1 MIFKAANYKITYT
14 KASLT
19 VTKADGSGSVTME
32 DWTYGETAK
41 DPVATSST
49 NGTNNVTYK
58 YKVST
63 AADSTYTDAK
73 PSNAG
78 TYTVQATFA
87 ETDNYNEVTTTA
99 NFTIEQKEI
108 TVTAEDE
115 NRAYGAENPT
125 FTYTH
130 SGEISGEEAGFT
142 GALET
147 EAKETSA
154 PGNYD
159 QTTK

>member
-1 MIFKAANYKITYT
+1 
-14 KASLT
+14 
-19 VTKADGSGSVTME
+19 ME

-99 NFTIEQKEI
+99 NFTIEWRNKWRRSRI
-108 TVTAEDE
+108 YRSIR
-115 NRAYGAENPT
+115 NRSKRN
-125 FTYTH
+125 
-130 SGEISGEEAGFT
+130 IST
-142 GALET
+142 WKL
-147 EAKETSA
+147 
-154 PGNYD
+154 
-159 QTTK
+159 